1 MPNRLYVHVQRWISA
16 ARDPQPAG
24 IAGGDWGGDDAVV
37 DYGGSTTVTAMPD
50 EAASAAGAT
59 PSIGTVMIPAV
70 NNDVDASNRSV
81 TVDE

>member
-1 MPNRLYVHVQRWISA
+1 MSSAGSVLPGIPSQRESLVGTGAEMTLSSISEN
-16 ARDPQPAG
+16 
-24 IAGGDWGGDDAVV
+24 
-37 DYGGSTTVTAMPD
+37 GGSTTVTAMPD
-50 EAASAAGAT
+50 EAASAAGVT